1 MKEKEGEEDGRF
13 LYVDI
18 IWGRSYANLFTN
30 VSLASRL
37 SQRNLPSMPN
47 NAASKTIIVTTD
59 EDRAHIVASSLFKR
73 LEKLMEVVFLPL
85 EKSTQ
90 SKYDLMSAGHRRGIE
105 YADGRGYCV
114 FFSPDTIVADGSIP
128 RLYEL
133 ALSGRQ
139 IVAGFGPCINQAAV
153 LNELAIDPAADTG
166 RLLTLPP
173 RKLVKIVLRHL
184 HPNLSRQNVQSRQ
197 YPRQPNACLWDAPG
211 EDGILARVLNMHP
224 YLFDARLAT
233 PSLDLFNA
241 TLDWWIIPRA
251 LQNPNSYY
259 VVTDSDEFLVCGLL
273 PEETTPPPASGKSF
287 DPVFLSRYLLQ
298 TGCPYFNRNNL
309 LYGIKLHTGDLGE
322 EWKLLEQES
331 YRLTLDVLDPAQLLK
346 PYVADHLV
354 KPHAPSWLGRIKQK
368 LQ

>member
-1 MKEKEGEEDGRF
+1 MKEGEENSRF

-37 SQRNLPSMPN
+37 SQHNLPSMPN
-47 NAASKTIIVTTD
+47 NATSKTVIVTTD
-59 EDRAHIVASSLFKR
+59 EDRVHIVGSSLFKR

-90 SKYDLMSAGHRRGIE
+90 GKYDLMSAGHRRGIE
-105 YADGRGYCV
+105 YAGGRGYCV
-114 FFSPDTIVADGSIP
+114 FFAPDAIVADGSIP
-128 RLYEL
+128 RLYQL

-173 RKLVKIVLRHL
+173 RELVKIVLRHL

-197 YPRQPNACLWDAPG
+197 YPRQPNACLWDAPRG
-211 EDGILARVLNMHP
+211 DGILARVLNMHP

-241 TLDWWIIPRA
+241 TLDWWVIPRA
-251 LQNPNSYY
+251 LRDPNSYY
-259 VVTDSDEFLVCGLL
+259 VITDSDEFLVCGLL
-273 PEETTPPPASGKSF
+273 PEETGAQTAAGEKF
-287 DPVFLSRYLLQ
+287 DPAFLARYLVA
-298 TGCPYFNRNNL
+298 TGCPYFNRNNF
-309 LYGIKLHTGDLGE
+309 LYGVKLHAGE
-322 EWKLLEQES
+322 MDES
-331 YRLTLDVLDPAQLLK
+331 WARLDQDSYGTALDIIDPARLLK
-346 PYVADHLV
+346 PYVVPWPVGGGA
-354 KPHAPSWLGRIKQK
+354 ASWLNRFRQK
-368 LQ
+368 K